1 LLASDQ
7 ILRLVARG
15 CNGKLAGVMR
25 LTSAGRCDRP
35 LSQSGGDQK
44 SKSTR
49 ATLIEPPKLA
59 DIGVT
64 KTQLSR

>member
-1 LLASDQ
+1 
-7 ILRLVARG
+7 
-15 CNGKLAGVMR
+15 MR